1 MNFMKYYAPASTIH
15 GDGAMNVVSQEVK
28 QLYNDTCAI
37 KSQQLI
43 LEDFGITISED
54 DLVAEAMQ
62 NGWYN
67 NGTSPAHVG
76 NLLESHGIG
85 VTQYENANVFNL
97 VNELS
102 LGHKVIVGVDSGELW
117 KDDNIITRIF
127 DTDSAAD
134 HALIVS
140 GIDTSDP
147 DNVKVILTDPGT
159 GDLLKEYKLDEFID
173 AWKDSNCLMVSTNVA
188 PDNIFASFN
197 NMMPGLATP
206 IEHLPMIGEM
216 PYDVFYDNLAFLNPE
231 LSLPSCVFDD
241 VAKYLSGN
249 IDDFSSDTLDFF
261 NENSIWEKW
270 ADLHSIAPEII

>member
-1 MNFMKYYAPASTIH
+1 MKFMKYYAPASTIH
-15 GDGAMNVVSQEVK
+15 GDGAMNVVSQDVK

-43 LEDFGITISED
+43 LEDFGIKISED
-54 DLVAEAMQ
+54 DLVTEAMQ
-62 NGWYN
+62 NNWYN
-67 NGTSPAHVG
+67 NGTKPADVG
-76 NLLESHGIG
+76 KLLESHGIG

-117 KDDNIITRIF
+117 KEDNIITRIF

-188 PDNIFASFN
+188 PNNIFASFN
-197 NMMPGLATP
+197 NMMPGLDAP
-206 IEHLPMIGEM
+206 IEHLPMIGKM
-216 PYDVFYDNLAFLNPE
+216 PYDVFYDNLAFLTPE

-241 VAKYLSGN
+241 VAKYLSGK
-249 IDDFSSDTLDFF
+249 IDEFSYETLDFF
-261 NENSIWEKW
+261 NENSIWENG
-270 ADLHSIAPEII
+270 LI